1 MRHIAVSIL
10 TILAVLVT
18 PLSAAE
24 ADGPFRDVSGT
35 LADEIVKAYNAGLI
49 SGYEDGT
56 FRPNENVTRAAFAK
70 MVVLAVETA
79 TKKTLPAG
87 SEPFPDVQPGQTLYQ
102 YVVRAYKAGYISG
115 YKDGTF
121 GYNKPISRQEAAAIL
136 QRALNLPLQ
145 PENFRD
151 VPDNS
156 TLAKHIGA
164 VAAAGIMQGYGDTF
178 RPTQNL
184 PRGQA
189 AAVAY
194 RAYEK
199 LGGKAPVGT
208 RENPAPLGT
217 EVKVGDNWRVA
228 VVDIVED
235 AWPIIR
241 EENMFNEP
249 PAEGHQFVMARL
261 RFTYVGKESGTPWLH
276 LMTGYLGANRV
287 LYWRGGDTSCGV
299 IPDSIY
305 DVDELFPGA
314 SVEANVCWSI
324 PSGAVKGGLIAVE
337 EFLSSSDARVF
348 FEGVK

>member
-1 MRHIAVSIL
+1 MRRIALIL
-10 TILAVLVT
+10 LIVMSVAMLPATALAA
-18 PLSAAE
+18 SN
-24 ADGPFRDVSGT
+24 PFRDVSGT
-35 LADEIVKAYNAGLI
+35 LANEIIKAYNAGLV
-49 SGYEDGT
+49 SGYGDGT
-56 FRPNENVTRAAFAK
+56 FRPSENVSRAAFAK
-70 MVVLAVETA
+70 MVVLAVENA
-79 TKKTLPAG
+79 TGKTLPTG
-87 SEPFPDVQPGQTLYQ
+87 SAPFKDVKPGLALYQ
-102 YVVRAYKAGYISG
+102 YVVKAYRAGYITG

-121 GYNKPISRQEAAAIL
+121 GYNKPITRQEAAAIL
-136 QRALNLPLQ
+136 QRALNLPLK
-145 PENFRD
+145 PENFKD
-151 VPDNS
+151 VPDS
-156 TLAKHIGA
+156 SALAKHIGA

-261 RFTYVGKESGTPWLH
+261 KFTYVGNESGTPWLD
-276 LMTGYLGANRV
+276 LMTGYLGANGV

-299 IPDSIY
+299 IPDPIY

-314 SVEANVCWSI
+314 SAEANVCWSV
-324 PSGAVKGGLIAVE
+324 PSSAVKGGLIAVE
-337 EFLSSSDARVF
+337 EFLSSDDTRVF